1 MDILFSLFAVSC
13 FFVIFSTTVLV
24 DYERFQGITSVLFL
38 IGVTECMASTI
49 SVLLMFA
56 IPLSDWFIAF
66 CIGQTFV
73 IPFMI
78 HLHK

>member
-56 IPLSDWFIAF
+56 IPLSNWLVALV
-66 CIGQTFV
+66 IGQLFV
-73 IPFMI
+73 IPFVM
-78 HLHK
+78 HMHK